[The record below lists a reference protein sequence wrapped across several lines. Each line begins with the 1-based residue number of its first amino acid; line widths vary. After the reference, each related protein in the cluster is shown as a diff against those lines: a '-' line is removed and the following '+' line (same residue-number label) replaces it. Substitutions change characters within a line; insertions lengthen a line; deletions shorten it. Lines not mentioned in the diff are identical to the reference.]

1 MNIINILLYGIII
14 LFLILVALIFYTL
27 CQAILFKIKY
37 GEKVAILFYPFTGFY
52 GANASSL
59 KDFNDSAAIIDNIIK
74 KNSKVKIVYFTMMLF
89 PPLILIVDPKYA
101 KEFLMSP
108 DNYEKASFSVFNSLF
123 EEGLLYSLGEKWR
136 KQRIFL
142 GQIFTF

>member
-37 GEKVAILFYPFTGFY
+37 GEKVAILYYPITGFW
-52 GANASSL
+52 GANAKSI
-59 KDFNDSAAIIDNIIK
+59 KDFNDSAALIDNIIK
-74 KNSKVKIVYFTMMLF
+74 KNSKVKIVYITMMLF
-89 PPLILIVDPKYA
+89 PPFILIVDPKYA

-108 DNYEKASFSVFNSLF
+108 DNYEKAFNFAFIPLF

-136 KQRIFL
+136 K
-142 GQIFTF
+142 

>member
-14 LFLILVALIFYTL
+14 LFLILVALIFYPL
-27 CQAILFKIKY
+27 FQAILFKIKY
-37 GEKVAILFYPFTGFY
+37 GEKVAILFFPIAGVY
-52 GANASSL
+52 GANAKSL
-59 KDFNDSAAIIDNIIK
+59 KDFTDSAAIIDNIIK
-74 KNSKVKIVYFTMMLF
+74 KNSKVKIVFCNMVF
-89 PPLILIVDPKYA
+89 SPLILIVDPKYA

-108 DNYEKASFSVFNSLF
+108 DNYEKAFYFAFISLF
-123 EEGLLYSLGEKWR
+123 EEGLFVALGEKWK